1 MSFLSLIDV
10 EFQKIRRSKIFLLLF
25 IPIIILWM
33 PSILNAHLNFEM
45 QAEGILP
52 EHNFLIQSFL
62 GMAWFMY
69 PACLVVCTVLLNQT
83 ERSNKGILKMLSL
96 PISTTKLCIAKF
108 VVLIILAAVQMLMN
122 VAMYFVSAAIASQ
135 IQGYSFILQP
145 LFVLKETG
153 LIYLFS
159 IPMIAFYWMLSTCIQ
174 TPIFSVG
181 IGLATIV
188 PSLLMINT
196 KIWFAYPMCYPF
208 YVITSEYGKLATN
221 LTTSDIKLIPWLP
234 VATVVTVICITA
246 SCILFGQSERR

>member
-10 EFQKIRRSKIFLLLF
+10 EFQKIRRSKIFLLLL
-25 IPIIILWM
+25 IPIIILWI

-69 PACLVVCTVLLNQT
+69 PSCLVVCTVLLSQT

-96 PISTTKLCIAKF
+96 PISTTKLCMAKF

-122 VAMYFVSAAIASQ
+122 VAMYFGSAAIASQ
-135 IQGYSFILQP
+135 VQGYSFILEP

-153 LIYLFS
+153 LIFLSS
-159 IPMIAFYWMLSTCIQ
+159 IPMIAFYWMLSICIQ

-181 IGLATIV
+181 IGLVTIV
-188 PSLLMINT
+188 PSLLLINT

-208 YVITSEYGKLATN
+208 YIITSEYGKLATS
-221 LTTSDIKLIPWLP
+221 LTTSEITLIPWLP
-234 VATVVTVICITA
+234 IATIITIICMTV
-246 SCILFGQSERR
+246 SCICFGQSERG